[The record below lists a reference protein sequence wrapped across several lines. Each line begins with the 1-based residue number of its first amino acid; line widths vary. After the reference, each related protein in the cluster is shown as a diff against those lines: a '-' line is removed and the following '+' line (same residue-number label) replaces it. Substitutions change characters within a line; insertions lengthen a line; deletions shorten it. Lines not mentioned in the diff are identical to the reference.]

1 MSSLLSLIFSASS
14 YLLIVIQSGIAIW
27 FRTIISSPQRGN
39 IKNVSFSDIASE
51 NWNSFDIAEMFELN
65 VEIA

>member
-1 MSSLLSLIFSASS
+1 
-14 YLLIVIQSGIAIW
+14 VIQSGIAIW